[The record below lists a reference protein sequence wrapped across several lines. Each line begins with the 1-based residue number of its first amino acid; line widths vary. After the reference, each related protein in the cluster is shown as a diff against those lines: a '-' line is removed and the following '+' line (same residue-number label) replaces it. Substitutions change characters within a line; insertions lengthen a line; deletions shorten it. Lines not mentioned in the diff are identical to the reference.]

1 MSPMYKE
8 DLKIIGIG
16 VGFFVVAMF
25 LVGLGVMAT
34 RTQECKAISE
44 FMDMEYRYS
53 VWTDCMI
60 KVDDKWIPL
69 RNYRVQDGGH
79 F

>member
-1 MSPMYKE
+1 MFKE
-8 DLKIIGIG
+8 DLKIIGLG

-25 LVGLGVMAT
+25 LIGLGVMAT
-34 RTQECKAISE
+34 RTQECKAIAE
-44 FMDMEYRYS
+44 FMDIEYRYS

-60 KVDDKWIPL
+60 RVDNKWIPL
-69 RNYRVQDGGH
+69 KNYRVQDGGR